1 MVPSREGGSAVNNK
15 QVKIFAA
22 FVAVFLAA
30 YYLPLANPKVEGAV
44 LEAFKLLQWYA
55 RNHTLA
61 CVVPALFIAGG
72 IITFLSQASVM
83 RYLGPKSNKLAAYS
97 VASVAGVVL
106 AVCSCSVLP
115 MFAGIYQLGAGLG
128 PASAFLY
135 SGPAINILAIFL
147 TARVLGFDIGLWRAI
162 GAIGFAFLVGLG
174 MAGIFRREER
184 AKAQAAVA
192 MPDGPESK
200 RTGWQSGLLLAGM
213 IAFLVFS
220 DWFNPGDSIVRRT
233 DGSELRGVV
242 LQEMH
247 DEVMI
252 QVQESVGAIRAGER
266 LTLPKSD
273 IAEIVEARS
282 WVMDVYHVRW
292 ILAGL
297 CGLAVAVMTWRWVER
312 DEFRQWMHNTWDFA
326 KLLVPLLFG
335 GVFAVGFISALL
347 PDKQIAAL
355 VGDNGLRANLIGSVV
370 GALFY
375 FATLTEVPITQALM
389 EHGMAK
395 GPALALLLAGPALSL
410 PNMLVLVKVMGAKK
424 TAAFSLL
431 IVVAATA
438 AGLIYGATAGPS
450 APLVANAGE
459 LP

>member
-1 MVPSREGGSAVNNK
+1 MMSREI
-15 QVKIFAA
+15 KIAAA
-22 FVAVFLAA
+22 FLAVFLLA
-30 YYLPLANPKVEGAV
+30 YYLPLANPKVEGAIV
-44 LEAFKLLQWYA
+44 EAFKLLQWYA

-72 IITFLSQASVM
+72 IITFLSQDSVM
-83 RYLGPKSNKLAAYS
+83 RYLGPKSNKFAAYS

-115 MFAGIYQLGAGLG
+115 MFAGIYQLGAGIG

-162 GAIGFAFLVGLG
+162 GAIGFAFVVGLG
-174 MAGIFRREER
+174 MAGIFRKGEQKKM
-184 AKAQAAVA
+184 ATAVLA
-192 MPDGPESK
+192 PAPPDTG
-200 RTGWQSGLLLAGM
+200 RRGWQSGLLLTAM

-220 DWFNPGDSIVRRT
+220 DWFNPGDAIVKRV

-252 QVQESVGAIRAGER
+252 QVQESTAAARAGDR
-266 LTLPKSD
+266 LTLPK
-273 IAEIVEARS
+273 AEISAIVEAKS
-282 WVMDVYHVRW
+282 WVMDVYHLRW
-292 ILAGL
+292 WLAGA
-297 CGLAVAVMTWRWVER
+297 CGVLVVLMVQRWVEG
-312 DEFRQWMHNTWDFA
+312 DEFKLWMHNTWDFA
-326 KLLVPLLFG
+326 KLLIPLLFG
-335 GVFAVGFISALL
+335 GVFVVGFISALL

-355 VGDNGLRANLIGSVV
+355 VGDNSLSANFVASLV

-375 FATLTEVPITQALM
+375 FATLTEVPIVQALT
-389 EHGMAK
+389 EHGMAR

-410 PNMLVLVKVMGAKK
+410 PNMLVLIKVMGAKK
-424 TAAFSLL
+424 TAAFSII
-431 IVVAATA
+431 IVVVATCV
-438 AGLIYGATAGPS
+438 GMIYGATLPADAGAVVQLGGMP
-450 APLVANAGE
+450 
-459 LP
+459 

>member
-1 MVPSREGGSAVNNK
+1 MKNREI
-15 QVKIFAA
+15 KIFA
-22 FVAVFLAA
+22 VLLTIFLVA

-44 LEAFKLLQWYA
+44 VEAFKLLQWYA

-72 IITFLSQASVM
+72 IITFLSQAAVM

-147 TARVLGFDIGLWRAI
+147 TARVLGFDIGLWRAVA
-162 GAIGFAFLVGLG
+162 AIGFAFLVGLG
-174 MAGIFRREER
+174 MATVFRREER
-184 AKAQAAVA
+184 KKMAAA
-192 MPDGPESK
+192 IELPDLPRDG
-200 RTGWQSGLLLAGM
+200 RRGWQSGLLLAAM
-213 IAFLVFS
+213 IGFLVFS
-220 DWFNPGDSIVRRT
+220 DWFNPGNAIVKRT
-233 DGSELRGVV
+233 DGTEVRGVV
-242 LQEMH
+242 LQEMR

-252 QVQESVGAIRAGER
+252 QVQESVDGIRAGER
-266 LTLPKSD
+266 LTLAKSE
-273 IAEIVEARS
+273 IAEIEEAQS
-282 WVMDVYHVRW
+282 WVIEVHHVRW
-292 ILAGL
+292 WLAGV
-297 CGLAVAVMTWRWVER
+297 CGLGVALMVWRWVTR
-312 DEFRQWMHNTWDFA
+312 DEFGQWMHNTWGFT

-335 GVFAVGFISALL
+335 GVFVVGFISALL
-347 PDKQIAAL
+347 PDKQIGQL
-355 VGDNGLRANLIGSVV
+355 VGDNSLSANFIGSVV

-410 PNMLVLVKVMGAKK
+410 PNMVVLVKVMGAKK
-424 TAAFSLL
+424 TAVFCAL
-431 IVVAATA
+431 IVVVATTV
-438 AGLIYGATAGPS
+438 GMIYGATQGLGPK
-450 APLVANAGE
+450 VALSLGTVQ
-459 LP
+459 

>member
-1 MVPSREGGSAVNNK
+1 MIFK
-15 QVKIFAA
+15 QWKIAAA
-22 FVAVFLAA
+22 FVGIFLVA
-30 YYLPLANPKVEGAV
+30 YYLPLADPKVSGAIV
-44 LEAFKLLQWYA
+44 EAFKLLQWYA

-72 IITFLSQASVM
+72 IITFLSQDAVM
-83 RYLGPKSNKLAAYS
+83 RYLGPKSNKFVAYT

-135 SGPAINILAIFL
+135 SGPAINILAIVL
-147 TARVLGFDIGLWRAI
+147 TARVLGFDIGLWRAL

-174 MAGIFRREER
+174 MATLFRREEDS
-184 AKAQAAVA
+184 KLEAAIQ
-192 MPDGPESK
+192 MPDPPPAK
-200 RTGWQSGLLLAGM
+200 RRGWQSGVLLASM
-213 IAFLVFS
+213 IGFLIFS
-220 DWFNPGDSIVRRT
+220 DWFNPGDAIVQRV
-233 DGSELRGVV
+233 DGSQVRGVV

-252 QVQESVGAIRAGER
+252 QVQESTSGVRAGER
-266 LTLPKSD
+266 LTLPKSE
-273 IAEIVEARS
+273 IAAIIEAKS

-292 ILAGL
+292 LLAGL
-297 CGLAVAVMTWRWVER
+297 CGLAVAALTWRWVER
-312 DEFRQWMHNTWDFA
+312 DEFKLWMHNTWDFA
-326 KLLVPLLFG
+326 KLLIPLLFG
-335 GVFAVGFISALL
+335 GVFVVGFVSALL
-347 PDKQIAAL
+347 PDKEIAGL
-355 VGDNGLRANLIGSVV
+355 VGDNSLRANFIASLV

-389 EHGMAK
+389 EHGMAR

-410 PNMLVLVKVMGAKK
+410 PNMLVLVRVMGVQK
-424 TAAFSLL
+424 TVAFSSL
-431 IVVAATA
+431 IVVVATLV
-438 AGLIYGATAGPS
+438 GLLFGATQDDAPFIAHAG
-450 APLVANAGE
+450 G